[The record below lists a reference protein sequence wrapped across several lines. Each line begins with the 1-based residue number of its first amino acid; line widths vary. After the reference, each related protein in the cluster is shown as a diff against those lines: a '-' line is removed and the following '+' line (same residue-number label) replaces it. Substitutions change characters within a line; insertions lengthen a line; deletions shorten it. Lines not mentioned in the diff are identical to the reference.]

1 MLSQAGIFLVE
12 TFFGLFALA
21 LLLRFILQAARA
33 PVRNPLSHFLV
44 SLTSF
49 IVTPMRRMVPGL
61 WGIDLTTLVLALAVK
76 SVEIGLVLAFR
87 GFAVTA
93 AGIAIVAVL
102 FAASVALFKLTV
114 YIVLVAVLIY
124 SILSWV
130 SPYSP
135 AMPLFAAVSRPFLL
149 WFRRIPP
156 IGNVDLS
163 PLFLVVT
170 CQLVLMLPVQWI
182 EQVAT
187 GWLKHSLLP

>member
-12 TFFGLFALA
+12 TFLGLFVLA

-33 PVRNPLSHFLV
+33 PVRNPLSQFLV
-44 SLTSF
+44 SLTNF
-49 IVTPMRRMVPGL
+49 IVVPVRRVVPGL
-61 WGIDLTTLVLALAVK
+61 WGIDLSTLLLALAAK
-76 SVEIGLVLAFR
+76 SLEIALVLAFK
-87 GFAVTA
+87 GFTLGA
-93 AGIAIVAVL
+93 AGIAIAALLCVAG
-102 FAASVALFKLTV
+102 VALLKLTV
-114 YIVLVAVLIY
+114 YIVLIAVLIY

-156 IGNVDLS
+156 IGGVDLS

-170 CQLVLMLPVQWI
+170 CQLLLMLPVQWLD
-182 EQVAT
+182 QWT
-187 GWLKHSLLP
+187 FGWLRQALLP